1 MPNTITPLA
10 YSLEDAAKQLSV
22 SAQSIRRL
30 IDRGELKARHVGT
43 RVLVPRTELER
54 FLTPTDQRRPK

>member
-10 YSLEDAAKQLSV
+10 YSVEDAAKQLSV

-30 IDRGELKARHVGT
+30 IERGELKARRAGR
-43 RVLVPRTELER
+43 RVLVPKNELER
-54 FLTPTDQRRPK
+54 WLEGSRR

>member
-10 YSLEDAAKQLSV
+10 YSVEDAAKQLSV

-43 RVLVPRTELER
+43 RVIIPKNELER
-54 FLTPTDQRRPK
+54 WLEGSRR

>member
-10 YSLEDAAKQLSV
+10 YSVEDAAKQLSV
-22 SAQSIRRL
+22 SSQSIRRL

-43 RVLVPRTELER
+43 RVIVPKNELER
-54 FLTPTDQRRPK
+54 WLEGVGR

>member
-10 YSLEDAAKQLSV
+10 YSVEDAAKQLSV

-30 IDRGELKARHVGT
+30 IDRGELKARHVGR
-43 RVLVPRTELER
+43 RVLVPKNELER
-54 FLTPTDQRRPK
+54 WLEGVGR

>member
-10 YSLEDAAKQLSV
+10 YSVEDAAKQLSV

-30 IDRGELKARHVGT
+30 IDRGELKARRVGT
-43 RVLVPRTELER
+43 RVIVPKNELER
-54 FLTPTDQRRPK
+54 WLEGSRR